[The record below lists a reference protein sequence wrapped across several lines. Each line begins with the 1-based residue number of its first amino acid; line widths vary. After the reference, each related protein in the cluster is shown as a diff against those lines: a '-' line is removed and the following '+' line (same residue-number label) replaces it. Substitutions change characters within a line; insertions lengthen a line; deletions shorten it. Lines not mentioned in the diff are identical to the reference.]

1 MKEFIRPI
9 STKLTQAIKGDFSSE
24 EMVFFDIETTGF
36 APEKSSLYL
45 IGCIYKENDEYFS
58 RQWFVDEPAFEMEA
72 IASFMDFLSKF
83 KSIVHY
89 NGAGFDIPYLIQ
101 KCSQYNI
108 SHCFNELNS
117 IDLYKLLTPYK
128 TLFKTENLKQKTME
142 KFLNINREDKYN
154 GGELI
159 KVYQDYCSSPTDE
172 KLRLLILHNHN
183 DLTGLISILPLLD
196 YSGLNLGEYSVKE
209 VLFNT
214 SSTPYSGDKKE
225 LMITLNSDRILP
237 VRVSIGNEHYY
248 LTAYKDT
255 IKLCINVYTDE
266 LKYFYPNYKDYYYL
280 PEEDRSIHKS
290 VAFYVD
296 KNFRTKA
303 KAANCY
309 SKKTGTFLPQYEEII
324 TPFFKIDYHDK
335 ICYFE
340 CVEEFINNNDSVYN
354 YSQHIIKIL
363 LNHKTL

>member
-1 MKEFIRPI
+1 
-9 STKLTQAIKGDFSSE
+9 
-24 EMVFFDIETTGF
+24 
-36 APEKSSLYL
+36 
-45 IGCIYKENDEYFS
+45 
-58 RQWFVDEPAFEMEA
+58 
-72 IASFMDFLSKF
+72 
-83 KSIVHY
+83 
-89 NGAGFDIPYLIQ
+89 
-101 KCSQYNI
+101 
-108 SHCFNELNS
+108 
-117 IDLYKLLTPYK
+117 
-128 TLFKTENLKQKTME
+128 ME

-159 KVYQDYCSSPTDE
+159 KVYQDYCSTPTDE

-183 DLTGLISILPLLD
+183 DLTGLISILPLLEYD
-196 YSGLNLGEYSVKE
+196 ALPLGDYSVKE
-209 VLFNT
+209 ALFNT
-214 SSTPYSGDKKE
+214 TTTPYSGEKKE
-225 LMITLNSDRILP
+225 LIITLNSNRILP

-248 LTAYKDT
+248 FTAYKDT
-255 IKLCINVYTDE
+255 IKLCINVYTEE

-335 ICYFE
+335 ISYFE
-340 CVEEFINNNDSVYN
+340 CVDEFLNNNDDIYN
-354 YSQHIIKIL
+354 YATHIIKTL
-363 LNHKTL
+363 LK